1 MQVKIMSFKING
13 LDKLDRK
20 LTRII
25 KETPGMVED
34 VLNQQA
40 ELLIGEAKDYTPV
53 DTGLLRSSWKRTDAT
68 DGSVEVYNNVEY
80 ANHVEYGHRT
90 RGGGFVKGR
99 KMLQRAI
106 DKRKREF
113 FDDTK
118 VIVQNL
124 LNG

>member
-1 MQVKIMSFKING
+1 MKIMSFKING

-53 DTGLLRSSWKRTDAT
+53 KSGTLRREWHRTDAT
-68 DGSVEVYNNVEY
+68 DGSVEVYNNMEY

-90 RGGGFVKGR
+90 LNGGFVKGR